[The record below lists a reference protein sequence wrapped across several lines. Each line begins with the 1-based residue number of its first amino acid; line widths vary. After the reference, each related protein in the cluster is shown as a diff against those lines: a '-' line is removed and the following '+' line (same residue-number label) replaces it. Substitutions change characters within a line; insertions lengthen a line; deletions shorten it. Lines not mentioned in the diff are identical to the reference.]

1 LVGKLLASPTASLLL
16 LSYRRLRG
24 KLGLE
29 EGSLVYCE
37 IPHQNSSPKT
47 LADEVKETI
56 EKRVDDIEN

>member
-1 LVGKLLASPTASLLL
+1 
-16 LSYRRLRG
+16 
-24 KLGLE
+24 
-29 EGSLVYCE
+29 LVYCE